1 MACITEDGIH
11 EECGVFAICAPG
23 MDVAQLAYLGLF
35 ALQHR
40 GQEGCGLAVWNDG
53 KIRFHKRLG
62 LVNDVFNEEILAGL
76 PGSLAIGHVRY
87 ATTGETSELNTQPIV
102 ANYYQ
107 GQFALAHNGN
117 LTNTEKLRDS
127 LAKTGSLF
135 QTTTDTEVIRMATD
149 RCASGH
155 CQTAPAM
162 WWRRNPARWTPSAQI
177 LCAM

>member
-1 MACITEDGIH
+1 MARITEDGIH

-87 ATTGETSELNTQPIV
+87 ATTGETSELNTQPI
-102 ANYYQ
+102 
-107 GQFALAHNGN
+107 LP
-117 LTNTEKLRDS
+117 
-127 LAKTGSLF
+127 
-135 QTTTDTEVIRMATD
+135 TTIRVSSRWPIMAT
-149 RCASGH
+149 
-155 CQTAPAM
+155 
-162 WWRRNPARWTPSAQI
+162 
-177 LCAM
+177 

>member
-1 MACITEDGIH
+1 MARITEDGIH

-35 ALQHR
+35 ALR
-40 GQEGCGLAVWNDG
+40 IVARKGADLLSGMTG

-107 GQFALAHNGN
+107 GQFALAHNG
-117 LTNTEKLRDS
+117 
-127 LAKTGSLF
+127 
-135 QTTTDTEVIRMATD
+135 Q
-149 RCASGH
+149 
-155 CQTAPAM
+155 P
-162 WWRRNPARWTPSAQI
+162 
-177 LCAM
+177 